1 MRTNGYQNH
10 FDEEVLAANP
20 LKLVLLLYAG
30 ALDSIASAR
39 RFVRLGDIAARS
51 RAICKAM
58 SVVTELSLSLN
69 HQTGGEL
76 SRSLADL
83 YSYVETLL
91 IQANTEQC
99 ERPLMEAEAVLS
111 TLLEAWR
118 LCGREDTDGA
128 ALAPELV
135 EAPNVYEP
143 VRARA

>member
-1 MRTNGYQNH
+1 MRTNGYQTH

-51 RAICKAM
+51 RAISKAM

-118 LCGREDTDGA
+118 LCGREDTVDA
-128 ALAPELV
+128 ALAPEPV